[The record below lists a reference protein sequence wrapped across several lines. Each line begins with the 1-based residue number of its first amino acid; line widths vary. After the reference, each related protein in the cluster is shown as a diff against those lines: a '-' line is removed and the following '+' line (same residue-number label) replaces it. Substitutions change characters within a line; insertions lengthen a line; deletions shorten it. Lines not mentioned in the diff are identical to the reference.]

1 MVRNLRVELLK
12 LRKRWLTW
20 IVLLILVS
28 SAIILPGMLLAILK
42 MGDRLP
48 GAQPMPPA
56 IAAQLEQALL
66 LPNGVGSLLSLI
78 GGSNGIGMLLF
89 VILAGVSVGNEYTWK
104 TVRAALV
111 RGRSRWDFLLTKL
124 VAILLLVGVSFLL
137 TMAVGL
143 PYLGLLT
150 VASRGRLDLSFLT
163 ASFVGEVLLGVLR
176 TGYALVPYILLAML
190 LSVIGRSPWIGVGVT
205 LAYALLVEGMA
216 LQLLAMVG
224 RPWSQ
229 LYRFSL
235 GGNVA
240 GLMAANPGG
249 QALAGGGLEGMDALL
264 NLPSANQAALVLALY
279 SLLFLVGMLVAFRRQ
294 EITP

>member
-12 LRKRWLTW
+12 LRKRWLSW

-66 LPNGVGSLLSLI
+66 LPDGVGFLLSLI
-78 GGSNGIGMLLF
+78 GGSNGMGMLLF
-89 VILAGVSVGNEYTWK
+89 VILAGVSVGNEYTWR
-104 TVRAALV
+104 TVRASLV
-111 RGRSRWDFLLTKL
+111 RGRGRWDFLLTKL
-124 VAILLLVGVSFLL
+124 VAILLLMGVGFLL
-137 TMAVGL
+137 TMAVGI

-150 VASRGRLDLSFLT
+150 AASRGQLDLSFLT

-190 LSVIGRSPWIGVGVT
+190 LAVVGRSPWIGVGVT

-216 LQLLAMVG
+216 LQLLVLVG

-235 GGNVA
+235 GGNVT

-249 QALAGGGLEGMDALL
+249 QALAGGELGGMDALL

-279 SLLFLVGMLVAFRRQ
+279 SLLFLAGMLVAFQRQ